1 MTRERMRRPTKATI
15 LTHEN
20 TNSTSPKIPT
30 SMRLKMKIRTRMM
43 EIQTAGYRQYLL
55 TIEFPDACEENCK
68 CECGVLEL
76 TEIVSFQ
83 Y

>member
-15 LTHEN
+15 LTQEN

-55 TIEFPDACEENCK
+55 VNEFPDICDETCK
-68 CECGVLEL
+68 CECGILEL
-76 TEIVSFQ
+76 TEMVSFQ